1 MKKALDLFR
10 RVEYILLVIPM
21 AVLIISIFVNIL
33 LRAFFESGLSWLEE
47 FSRYVFV
54 FSTFL
59 GASIAVETDQHP
71 KMSAVIDLAPKKVSL
86 TLQVIGSLFCAVLS
100 LVVAYYGYQQ
110 VVRMISTGAMASAL
124 PIPMWVV
131 YLIIPLAMLVSGIR
145 YLCLLAIKV
154 KNLFGKK
161 NVSDDSAVE
170 GGNA

>member
-10 RVEYILLVIPM
+10 RVEFILLVIPM
-21 AVLIISIFVNIL
+21 AVLIVSIFVNIL

-71 KMSAVIDLAPKKVSL
+71 KMSAVIDLAPKKISL

-100 LVVAYYGYQQ
+100 AVVAYYGYQQ
-110 VVRMISTGAMASAL
+110 ILRMIGNNAMASSL
-124 PIPMWVV
+124 PVPMWVV
-131 YLIIPLAMLVSGIR
+131 YLIIPLAMAVSTIR
-145 YLCLLAIKV
+145 YLCLVVV
-154 KNLFGKK
+154 KTKALVAKK
-161 NVSDDSAVE
+161 NDAVE